1 MKTDIQKADVWK
13 RISAWML
20 DIVLILV
27 LAVGAAWLVSVV
39 LKFDTHYDV
48 IMEKEQHYV
57 DVYGIDTEMTQEDID
72 ALVGEAKENY
82 DNYIKARNSDGDL
95 ATAYYLVI
103 TQSFSIVALGIILA
117 YVALELIVPIIF
129 KNGQTLGK
137 KIFGL
142 GVVHTNGV
150 RLGGQAHFVRS
161 IIGKCTIEALI
172 PVMIVLMIYFQKIG
186 IVGIGVLVLYV
197 ILQIF
202 VVCSSRTRSAI
213 HDLLSDTVVVDLASQ
228 YVFKDADELMEY
240 KNKVHEE
247 IVSKQDY

>member
-27 LAVGAAWLVSVV
+27 LAVGAAWLASVV

-82 DNYIKARNSDGDL
+82 DNYIKARNSDRDL

-202 VVCSSRTRSAI
+202 VVCSTRTRSAI

-240 KNKVHEE
+240 KNKLHEE